1 MCKTNMKMDL
11 CYANI
16 CKYEFEK
23 NMTRL
28 WCKIV
33 LKTSVE

>member
-1 MCKTNMKMDL
+1 MEL

-16 CKYEFEK
+16 CKHEHEM
-23 NMTRL
+23 NMTGL

-33 LKTSVE
+33 LKTGVEQTKRN